1 VNRETRGLG
10 NDDGDDGDDAFDAL
24 IGSGGVGV
32 VNDRAPRDR
41 GLADRRRSSPLQ
53 FLREVGD
60 ELRQVSWPTRAE
72 MINYTAVVFFTLVLM
87 ISLIFV
93 LNYGLGKA
101 VLFMF
106 QK

>member
-1 VNRETRGLG
+1 MDRDTSLG
-10 NDDGDDGDDAFDAL
+10 NDDGDDGAFDSV
-24 IGSGGVGV
+24 IGSGGVGAT
-32 VNDRAPRDR
+32 RSGPRDR
-41 GLADRRRSSPLQ
+41 GATGRRRTSPLQ

-60 ELRQVSWPTRAE
+60 ELRQVSWPTRSE

-101 VLFMF
+101 VFFMF